1 MADANLALAR
11 RLRALRRAAEGG
23 LRQAHVAAALDVSV
37 ATVSSDENNARGI
50 PLARLQLYAV
60 FYAAPRADERTA
72 APRVAAEDELTAEER
87 AARDVLLA
95 ELTALLRTAAASARE
110 LTVAVL
116 PTEAPRRTWR
126 FDDGAPVRIV
136 CGQLPKGVRP
146 PLASP
151 DNVNYTELLSYADLD
166 ALMELW
172 GHLRAENP
180 AVEDVRF
187 ITSED
192 VAPDDMSGHLVLL
205 GGLGWNQAADWNRR
219 QAEFP
224 VTQIEVPEYQEG
236 EIFVIDRDG
245 TEEKV
250 VPTISSDPRL
260 GLREDIGLLIRT
272 PNPYNRARTLTICN
286 GVYSRGVFGS
296 VRCLTDRN
304 LRERNERYIFERFGD
319 AEEFGILMRIRVLK
333 GKSFTPDLHDPDV
346 IIFEWPERT

>member
-1 MADANLALAR
+1 MAVVNLPLAR

-23 LRQAHVAAALDVSV
+23 LRQAHVAVALDVSV

-50 PLARLQLYAV
+50 PLTRLENYAV
-60 FYAAPRADERTA
+60 FYAAPRADEHTA
-72 APRVAAEDELTAEER
+72 AARVAAEDELTAEER

-95 ELTALLRTAAASARE
+95 ELTALLRATAAPEPE

-116 PTEAPRRTWR
+116 PTDAPRRTWR
-126 FDDGAPVRIV
+126 FDDRAPVRIV
-136 CGQLPKGVRP
+136 CGQLPEDVRP
-146 PLASP
+146 PLASTG
-151 DNVNYTELLSYADLD
+151 DVNYTELLSYADLD

-180 AVEDVRF
+180 ALEDVRF
-187 ITSED
+187 ITSEA
-192 VAPDDMSGHLVLL
+192 VEPDDMSGHLVLL
-205 GGLGWNQAADWNRR
+205 GGLGWNQAADWNRG

-224 VTQIEVPEYQEG
+224 VTQIEDPEYKEG
-236 EIFVIDRDG
+236 EIFAIDRDG
-245 TEEKV
+245 AQEKV

-272 PNPYNRARTLTICN
+272 PNPYNRACTLTICN

-296 VRCLTDRN
+296 VRCLTDRK

-333 GKSFTPDLHDPDV
+333 GKAFTPDLHDPD
-346 IIFEWPERT
+346 IIVFEWPGRT